1 MSTNEGIEIT
11 QQAPKPELESDNPWK
26 NIDKA
31 KPTRRPR
38 AMNAATPGLGDPGT
52 SIQSIYGALNST
64 NTAYRIGL

>member
-11 QQAPKPELESDNPWK
+11 QQAPQPELESDNPWK
-26 NIDKA
+26 NIDKE

-52 SIQSIYGALNST
+52 SI
-64 NTAYRIGL
+64 